1 VPAAVRLGLAGAG
14 AWGRNYIRT
23 IGGLTNV
30 RLACVASRNPQTAK
44 VVPAGC
50 AVVPDWRALLD
61 PAFVDGVIIAT
72 PTPTHTAVALAA
84 IDRGLPVLV
93 EKPLTTDVV
102 EARRFQARAGEK
114 QVLVMVEHTQLFHPA
129 YRKLKSLLPQL
140 GGVKALRGMA
150 GRIGPFRADT
160 SVLWDWGSHDVAM
173 CLDLIGMPPSS
184 IAAKVVERASIEGH
198 EGESIEI
205 ELGFPCG
212 IAARLLVSNILREKT
227 RRFTALGDRGALT
240 YDDTAADKLRLQQ
253 DGSQQA
259 IAVDAELPL
268 TIAVRE
274 FAQAITAR
282 SRDTRSIDLAV
293 QVVEVLSACASALTS
308 H

>member
-1 VPAAVRLGLAGAG
+1 MSAAVRLGLAGAG

-23 IGGLTNV
+23 IESLPNV
-30 RLACVASRNPQTAK
+30 RLACVASRNAETTK
-44 VVPAGC
+44 IVPPGC
-50 AVVPDWRALLD
+50 RIVADWGALLE
-61 PAFVDGVIIAT
+61 PGLVDGLIIAT
-72 PTPTHTAVALAA
+72 PTPTHVTVALAA

-102 EARRFQARAGEK
+102 EARRLQARGAKK

-140 GGVKALRGMA
+140 GRVKALRGMA

-160 SVLWDWGSHDVAM
+160 PVLWDWGSHDVAM
-173 CLDLIGMPPSS
+173 CLDLIGTRPSS

-198 EGESIEI
+198 GGESIEI
-205 ELGFPCG
+205 ELGFPSG
-212 IAARLLVSNILREKT
+212 VAARLLVSNILREKT
-227 RRFTALGDRGALT
+227 RRFTALGDRGAFT
-240 YDDTAADKLRLQQ
+240 YDDMAADKLRLQQ
-253 DGSQQA
+253 NGSQQA

-274 FAQAITAR
+274 FTQAITAR

-308 H
+308 R